1 MRGYTM
7 AMLYYDGGAISAT
20 RCGRKPTNQ
29 NQMHN
34 KKITSLPT
42 SGALADEVCRKSF
55 FTVKTDKCNFCV
67 AFSCGRRG
75 TAVAVDEE

>member
-1 MRGYTM
+1 M
-7 AMLYYDGGAISAT
+7 AMLYYDRGAISAT

-29 NQMHN
+29 NQMQ
-34 KKITSLPT
+34 I
-42 SGALADEVCRKSF
+42 RKSHLYRQAARLLMKSVEKVF